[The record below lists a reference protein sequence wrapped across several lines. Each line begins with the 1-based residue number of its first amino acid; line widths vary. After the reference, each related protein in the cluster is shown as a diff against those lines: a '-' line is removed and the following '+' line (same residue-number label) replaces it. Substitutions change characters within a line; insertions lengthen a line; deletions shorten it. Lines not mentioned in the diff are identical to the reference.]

1 MLKAVGEAKD
11 KVIAAKDE
19 RIAELLRRV
28 GGAQKAPQADGW
40 SRTRN
45 CLIDTVWCPKVSYW
59 YYIVSKS
66 IFLTNGAPLN
76 GAP

>member
-28 GGAQKAPQADGW
+28 EAQKPQADGW

-45 CLIDTVWCPKVSYW
+45 CLIDTVWCPKVSY
-59 YYIVSKS
+59 
-66 IFLTNGAPLN
+66 
-76 GAP
+76 